1 MFIQNCK
8 IKLILP
14 LNSPIPISNQAMTDK
29 CCQKNLRHSWLL
41 VIFYCLVLILVVSC
55 STNIKDRQEPVA
67 GISDNQANSP
77 DAGLQKV
84 RLMPYWVTSAQFAGY
99 YVGIEKG
106 IFRKHGIDL
115 EVLPFDPFK
124 PTRKDIEDGRADF
137 SLLWLVN
144 AIELR
149 EQGVDIVNIAQL
161 SSRSSL
167 MLLAK
172 KSSGIRKITDLNGK
186 KAAIWAGFELQP
198 KALFSKYN
206 LDVKIIPIGSTNTL
220 FLVDGVDVISANWF
234 DEYHSIIN
242 NGYDAN
248 ELVPFFFAD
257 YGLNFLEDGIYCL
270 SGKARSDPGLCHNF
284 VDAAL
289 ESWMYAFDHP
299 EETLDIVIR
308 IARKENRP
316 VNRSHQQW
324 MLDRYRELYIPK
336 GQKKIT
342 TELLSRDYK
351 NVSDIMQNS
360 KLINRIIPYDSF
372 YIPYSSLMK
381 ETVNKKAGR

>member
-1 MFIQNCK
+1 MIDNCFPSTARHFRL
-8 IKLILP
+8 LITSL
-14 LNSPIPISNQAMTDK
+14 
-29 CCQKNLRHSWLL
+29 
-41 VIFYCLVLILVVSC
+41 CLVLMLGNSC
-55 STNIKDRQEPVA
+55 TTHDQNKQESVE
-67 GISDNQANSP
+67 GTSGNQP
-77 DAGLQKV
+77 DSVIPGFRKV

-124 PTRKDIEDGRADF
+124 PTKKDIEDGHADF
-137 SLLWLVN
+137 ALLWLVN

-149 EQGVDIVNIAQL
+149 AQGVDIVNIAQL

-186 KAAIWAGFELQP
+186 KAAIWSGFELQP
-198 KALFSKYN
+198 RALFSKYH
-206 LDVKIIPIGSTNTL
+206 LDVKMIPIGSTNTL
-220 FLVDGVDVISANWF
+220 FLLDGVDVINANWF
-234 DEYHSIIN
+234 DEYHSILN
-242 NGYDAN
+242 NGYDSS

-270 SGKARSDPGLCHNF
+270 SEKTRTDPLLCYDF
-284 VDAAL
+284 VEAAL

-299 EETLDIVIR
+299 NETLDIVIR

-316 VNRSHQQW
+316 VNLSHQQW
-324 MLDRYRELYIPK
+324 MLARYRELYIPK

-372 YIPYSSLMK
+372 YLPYSSLMK

>member
-1 MFIQNCK
+1 
-8 IKLILP
+8 
-14 LNSPIPISNQAMTDK
+14 MTEK
-29 CCQKNLRHSWLL
+29 CLRIFLRRSWLM
-41 VIFYCLVLILVVSC
+41 VTFFCMVLILDYSC
-55 STNIKDRQEPVA
+55 STKNQDRREPVA
-67 GISDNQANSP
+67 ETSGNEALP
-77 DAGLQKV
+77 TGTELRKV

-234 DEYHSIIN
+234 DEYHSILN

-270 SGKARSDPGLCHNF
+270 SVKARSDPGLCHDF
-284 VDAAL
+284 VEAAL

-324 MLDRYRELYIPK
+324 MLARYRELYIPK

-342 TELLSRDYK
+342 TELLPRDYR
-351 NVSDIMQNS
+351 NVCDIMHNS
-360 KLINRIIPYDSF
+360 KLIKRIVPYDSF
-372 YIPYSSLMK
+372 YIPYSSMLK
-381 ETVNKKAGR
+381 ETMNKKSGR